1 MSSIDYNREI
11 KVRDGLCYRF
21 FKRAFDIFASFTF
34 LCVFSWLILLILL
47 FKWLEDFHRPWYVS
61 IRIGKHLKPFKFHK
75 VRSMIKNADRLK
87 KKLIKKGLNE
97 ADGPAFKMK
106 DDPRI
111 TPFGKFLRKTS
122 LDEILQFWDIFLGRM
137 SIVGPRPPLPEEVKE
152 YTEYQKHRLD
162 VKGGLICLWQITKNR
177 NSLSFDEW
185 VELDIK
191 YIEHRSIWYDFKIM
205 VKAVWF
211 VLTDHSGE

>member
-1 MSSIDYNREI
+1 MSSIDYNCEI

-47 FKWLEDFHRPWYVS
+47 LKWLEDFHRPWYVS
-61 IRIGKHLKPFKFHK
+61 IRIGKHFKPFKFHK

-191 YIEHRSIWYDFKIM
+191 YIEHRSVWYDFKIM

>member
-47 FKWLEDFHRPWYVS
+47 LKWLEDFHRPWYVS

-162 VKGGLICLWQITKNR
+162 VKGGLICLWQSTKNR
-177 NSLSFDEW
+177 KSLSFDEW

-191 YIEHRSIWYDFKIM
+191 YIEHRSVWYDFKIM